1 MACAVE
7 SSPMVDKGFFAERSD
22 ESEVKAR
29 IVEKYFDAWGRVM
42 VAVAKKSGRNRKLAY
57 IDLYAGPGR
66 YQDGSASTPL
76 LVLQRAIANPDLC
89 AMLATLFNDMDEDN
103 SHTLANEIA
112 KLPGI
117 ERLKHKP
124 VVFNDEVGPEA
135 AEYFN
140 SVRLVPTFSFV
151 DPWGYKSLSK
161 RIINGFIKDW
171 GCDCVFFFN
180 YRRINAA
187 FSNPL
192 FKSHIDALFGEDR
205 ASRVREQLDGLLPHE
220 REALI
225 LEELGQSLKGM
236 GGRYVLPFLFKSD
249 SGTRTT
255 HCLVFVSKGEKGLE
269 IMKEIM
275 AKESSVAD
283 QGVPSFAYSPADYRM
298 PLLFSLAR
306 PLDALEEMLLERFAG
321 RTLTMDQIYHSHHAN
336 YRYIRKNYR
345 DALLKLE
352 AEGKITTATTKK
364 KRPAGTFGPDIHVTF
379 PPRNR

>member
-1 MACAVE
+1 MA
-7 SSPMVDKGFFAERSD
+7 DKDFFDEQSD

-29 IVEKYFDAWGRVM
+29 IVEKYFDAWSRVM
-42 VAVAKKSGRNRKLAY
+42 VAVARNSGRNQKLAY
-57 IDLYAGPGR
+57 VDLYSGPGR
-66 YQDGSASTPL
+66 YKDGSASTPL
-76 LVLQRAIANPDLC
+76 LVLQRAVASPDLC
-89 AMLATLFNDMDEDN
+89 NMLVTLFNDIDEDN
-103 SHTLANEIA
+103 SHTLTKEIA
-112 KLPGI
+112 SLPGI
-117 ERLKHKP
+117 ERLKHSP

-140 SVRLVPTFSFV
+140 SIRMVPTFSFV

-161 RIINGFIKDW
+161 KIINGFIKDW

-192 FKSHIDALFGEDR
+192 FKMHVDALFGTER
-205 ASRVREQLDGLLPHE
+205 ADRVRSQLEGRPPHE

-225 LEELGQSLKGM
+225 LEELGQSLKEM
-236 GGRYVLPFLFKSD
+236 GGRYVLPFQFKNATGS
-249 SGTRTT
+249 RTT

-306 PLDALEEMLLERFAG
+306 PLDALGDMLLERFAG
-321 RTLTMDQIYHSHHAN
+321 RTMTMDQIYHAHHVN
-336 YRYIRKNYR
+336 YRYVRKNYR
-345 DALLKLE
+345 YVLLKLE
-352 AEGKITTATTKK
+352 AEGKISTASAK
-364 KRPAGTFGPDIHVTF
+364 KRRAGTFGPDVQATF
-379 PPRNR
+379 PSRNR